1 MAALLDCIAET
12 DQNQTVEDFSILSL
26 PWRCLPLNPAALRL
40 SVVGTASPVADS
52 GAVSIRIFFKDSVHE
67 RLETV

>member
-26 PWRCLPLNPAALRL
+26 CPDAA
-40 SVVGTASPVADS
+40 S
-52 GAVSIRIFFKDSVHE
+52 H
-67 RLETV
+67 